1 LVSFKSYGA
10 AIKAGLSLHILLN
23 QVVKDSC
30 VNDSIMSIT
39 NLARELRTQL
49 SPKAIILDDR
59 DSADFK
65 AALVRWSDV
74 DLQVPAA
81 IIKPATEDD
90 IVVTVSPT
98 L

>member
-1 LVSFKSYGA
+1 M
-10 AIKAGLSLHILLN
+10 
-23 QVVKDSC
+23 
-30 VNDSIMSIT
+30 NDSTMSIT
-39 NLARELRTQL
+39 NLAHELRTVL
-49 SPKAIILDDR
+49 SPKALILDDR
-59 DSADFK
+59 DSDDFK

-90 IVVTVSPT
+90 IVVTVSST